1 MQQASRK
8 ASFFGARAIREMEA
22 QEDAE
27 EAAEADRVE
36 HGMGGRTQSMLLAA
50 NQYLGAPRQMGR
62 DGRSAA
68 GGAIAGMDVPQISPT
83 AVKTSLSGIGPHG
96 GEGGGGA
103 APHAG
108 GGSISLGLGSGSG
121 ESTGAGWVFGAP
133 NSAAAHRKKARTL
146 QKVLS
151 RQNLGKRYTGV
162 EKDARGQFYGVV
174 QAAYMWHGLTG
185 PLSAPF
191 PTNLAQTD
199 MRGFIPPEAWQLFID
214 NVNAKICGL
223 NEDEPSMPLA
233 EWPLGERALCMLVPC
248 TYDDARI
255 RNNYKKKCAMGKACV
270 QEEESALSAACD
282 GQLWV
287 EFLPLPC
294 YLHIGRK
301 SWNV

>member
-1 MQQASRK
+1 MQASRK

-83 AVKTSLSGIGPHG
+83 AAKTSLSGIGPHG

-133 NSAAAHRKKARTL
+133 NSAAR
-146 QKVLS
+146 S
-151 RQNLGKRYTGV
+151 RSRSPRRSRSTSTF
-162 EKDARGQFYGVV
+162 R
-174 QAAYMWHGLTG
+174 
-185 PLSAPF
+185 
-191 PTNLAQTD
+191 
-199 MRGFIPPEAWQLFID
+199 LF
-214 NVNAKICGL
+214 
-223 NEDEPSMPLA
+223 
-233 EWPLGERALCMLVPC
+233 
-248 TYDDARI
+248 
-255 RNNYKKKCAMGKACV
+255 
-270 QEEESALSAACD
+270 
-282 GQLWV
+282 
-287 EFLPLPC
+287 
-294 YLHIGRK
+294 
-301 SWNV
+301 